1 MRATVLTF
9 LTALLLASAQNP
21 PRQTTPP
28 RQNGAAQ
35 NQPAQ
40 NAPRG
45 AFKFEATTQLVV
57 VNLSAK
63 DKDGNPIKGL
73 KPTDFTVTEDGKTQ
87 TVKVFEYQE
96 LEDTAIPAPAP
107 APAPAPGPKGTPEPK
122 KEAPKPTPAPA
133 ALAKA
138 LEANVVKPVVA
149 TQIAPA
155 KPGEIKYKDR
165 RLLVMF
171 FDLTGMP
178 IQDQMR
184 AQNAAQ
190 KFLKTQMTPSD
201 LMAIMTFSNDLRV
214 LEDFTDDRDLLAKDI
229 KGLSI
234 GEGSDIAGAVS
245 DDSAE
250 DTAPPIRPTT
260 RNSTSSIP
268 TANWRRSRQ
277 PCACWVLCRKRKRWC
292 TSPAAWPRPA
302 WTTRRNCAPPS
313 MPPCAATWRSI
324 R

>member
-9 LTALLLASAQNP
+9 LTALLLASAQNA
-21 PRQTTPP
+21 PRQTPP

-45 AFKFEATTQLVV
+45 TFKFEATTQLVV
-57 VNLSAK
+57 VNISAK

-73 KPTDFTVTEDGKTQ
+73 KPTDFTVTEDGKPQ
-87 TVKVFEYQE
+87 SVKVFEYQE
-96 LEDTAIPAPAP
+96 LEEALAPAP
-107 APAPAPGPKGTPEPK
+107 APAPAPKLEAKPEPK
-122 KEAPKPTPAPA
+122 KEAPKPEAAPA
-133 ALAKA
+133 APAKA
-138 LEANVVKPVVA
+138 LEATVVKPVVG

-178 IQDQMR
+178 VQDQMR

-201 LMAIMTFSNDLRV
+201 LMAIMTFSSDLKV
-214 LEDFTDDRDLLAKDI
+214 VEDFTDDRDALAKVI
-229 KGLSI
+229 KGLTIDRKSTRLNSNHRNI
-234 GEGSDIAGAVS
+234 SSAVFF
-245 DDSAE
+245 
-250 DTAPPIRPTT
+250 
-260 RNSTSSIP
+260 
-268 TANWRRSRQ
+268 
-277 PCACWVLCRKRKRWC
+277 L
-292 TSPAAWPRPA
+292 
-302 WTTRRNCAPPS
+302 
-313 MPPCAATWRSI
+313 
-324 R
+324 